1 MQHLNNSFNK
11 LKMDD
16 LTHIKI
22 LIIQEMWKKSLNHS
36 SIIAK
41 YLVAC
46 VLIYYNKCKMQFL
59 NIGFNL
65 LKVINST
72 LIIEEMW
79 KKSLIHFN
87 INVEFKIVTFLKINY
102 GMSKM

>member
-1 MQHLNNSFNK
+1 
-11 LKMDD
+11 MDD